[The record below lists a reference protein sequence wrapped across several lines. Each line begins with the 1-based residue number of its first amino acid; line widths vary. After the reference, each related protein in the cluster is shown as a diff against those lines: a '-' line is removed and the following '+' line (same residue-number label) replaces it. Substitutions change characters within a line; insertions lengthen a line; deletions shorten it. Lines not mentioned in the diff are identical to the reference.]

1 MSEKYKKTYISAK
14 EFVSSWEKEIYELTN
29 LDYFIY
35 LLINELGSR
44 LEHDFFPQIDDE
56 DLFYLK
62 NEEIAAISFNI
73 GDGLQ
78 LFLDKNCFNGCSLG
92 CPNKL
97 NKPFS
102 RQEDQI
108 RIDFVTTEFDG
119 LTASCTNREDCLY
132 HDVMNYVVLDAL
144 LDFYNYEMGVILH
157 EKDRKLNKLATF
169 IMEYVIQFIYRNG
182 EKLLSNPNE
191 TATELFSRD
200 LQRDEELWEEMLP
213 DPDNDETDDA
223 DSWKV
228 NHISVEVIF
237 NSFEEEHGHLLNNL
251 FSQKLFGNFRKF
263 LNEYLEVNRLDEL
276 EFEYI
281 EEFFLLLLPQDFLMD
296 TVDFNELRVLF
307 SALFE
312 FIDQQVGTDLKENFD
327 TFKTYELTEVERTLL
342 ITQKYQNKNPYI
354 NFLLS
359 KEASKNELEEGYFE
373 IIEKNDDRII
383 LRDVDL
389 KNTYDNIDLGFLEN
403 EQIKLGDILHVQLN
417 TDGNRWRLIFLE
429 LIFPASSKYFLY

>member
-417 TDGNRWRLIFLE
+417 TDGNRWRLVFLE